1 MYLFNCDFLLPYVQ
15 NQIVRKKLYFFQ
27 ILVSLFHLVTNL
39 MYPSP
44 GIPTQPLFCDARDV
58 MGSRKAR
65 EKERETGRLPLFSLS
80 FPSHHLLLPC
90 ALGEDYWGQ
99 VK

>member
-65 EKERETGRLPLFSLS
+65 ERERERET
-80 FPSHHLLLPC
+80 
-90 ALGEDYWGQ
+90 
-99 VK
+99 